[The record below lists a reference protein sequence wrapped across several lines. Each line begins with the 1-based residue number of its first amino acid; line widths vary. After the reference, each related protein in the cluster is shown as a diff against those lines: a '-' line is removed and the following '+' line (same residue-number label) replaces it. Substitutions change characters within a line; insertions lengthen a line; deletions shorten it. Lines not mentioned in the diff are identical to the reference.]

1 MVGIGARRKRLR
13 QIDIDVQMSLLERC
27 GVEVDRRDDRGA
39 QVDLAPVTARGR
51 RHVTLRE
58 RIERAGEP
66 NEPIHLLVQRLECRT
81 LRRDDAV
88 SQRLE
93 VSLQICE
100 RRSQLVRRV
109 GHEFAS
115 HTLLLFDLASHPVER
130 LGERTHFGRTAIA
143 DSDRVVSLREQ
154 PRSLAH
160 LGERRRDAASDDDRE
175 RDAHRRGDDEG
186 SYEEHHDAVAEH
198 RLSARDGFAVL
209 DHDLRERPAAED
221 ERADREHGANEQ
233 RDRSHGDRDLS
244 AEAEA
249 LHLSMTAR

>member
-1 MVGIGARRKRLR
+1 MWSGSARAASVSGRSTSTCKCRFSNAAVWRSTAATTAARRS
-13 QIDIDVQMSLLERC
+13 IS
-27 GVEVDRRDDRGA
+27 
-39 QVDLAPVTARGR
+39 
-51 RHVTLRE
+51 
-58 RIERAGEP
+58 
-66 NEPIHLLVQRLECRT
+66 
-81 LRRDDAV
+81 
-88 SQRLE
+88 
-93 VSLQICE
+93 
-100 RRSQLVRRV
+100 RRSPLVV
-109 GHEFAS
+109 GGTSPSAS
-115 HTLLLFDLASHPVER
+115 AS
-130 LGERTHFGRTAIA
+130 
-143 DSDRVVSLREQ
+143 REQ

-221 ERADREHGANEQ
+221 ERADREHAADEQ